1 MTKKKYVCNEKKT
14 IKVSETCLVLS
25 ILIETKFF
33 NLDNQKKVVCTNHKI
48 KLNFAQNDNKVALH
62 TQL

>member
-1 MTKKKYVCNEKKT
+1 M
-14 IKVSETCLVLS
+14 KVGPFYILITNK
-25 ILIETKFF
+25 LIETKNF